1 MKFLVFIILLFLD
14 YFSKKIIF
22 EQIGLNQF
30 VQIFSFLDIT
40 HIHNYGISFGLFSG
54 ILPTWIIIILGVLI
68 TFFIFYLMLTS
79 KNKSEKIGLLLIVAG
94 AVSN

>member
-30 VQIFSFLDIT
+30 VQIFSFLDIEVK
-40 HIHNYGISFGLFSG
+40 IFSASN
-54 ILPTWIIIILGVLI
+54 L
-68 TFFIFYLMLTS
+68 
-79 KNKSEKIGLLLIVAG
+79 EKA
-94 AVSN
+94 